1 MLVDHYDERIGE
13 NVLGLGVVP
22 TFSETP
28 GSVRNAGASAPGHD
42 NSSVWGGLL
51 GLSDD
56 EQAELK
62 TKGVI

>member
-1 MLVDHYDERIGE
+1 MKTSSAWASCL
-13 NVLGLGVVP
+13 P
-22 TFSETP
+22 
-28 GSVRNAGASAPGHD
+28 SVRHPDPCASAGASAPGHD